1 MSLVALLTY
10 VLFILLMQSV
20 NGDQFSNFTFL
31 LSLFPTA
38 ATPAM
43 FATDIISLTS
53 KYASLY
59 N

>member
-1 MSLVALLTY
+1 
-10 VLFILLMQSV
+10 MQSV
-20 NGDQFSNFTFL
+20 NGEQFSNFTFL

-43 FATDIISLTS
+43 FATDIIPLTS